1 MNDNYGCDG
10 DDSDYNKG
18 EDDVEGDKNQDT
30 MMNQGR
36 RMGGIGG
43 GEGMIS
49 HFYRTC
55 GFISLL

>member
-18 EDDVEGDKNQDT
+18 EDDVEGDENQDT

-36 RMGGIGG
+36 RMGGR

>member
-1 MNDNYGCDG
+1 MVTTVIIT
-10 DDSDYNKG
+10 K
-18 EDDVEGDKNQDT
+18 VRMMLKVIKNQDT

>member
-1 MNDNYGCDG
+1 MDDNYGCDG

-30 MMNQGR
+30 MMNRGR
-36 RMGGIGG
+36 RMRGKG

-49 HFYRTC
+49 HFYRSC